1 MKIKGVIRD
10 LKLIYLKND
19 NSKNISRTFSGAV
32 DSVGQFIFRQFLGP
46 ACTSQGLQALSY
58 VFGVNYR
65 VLIYC
70 TCHFQSGSLCFSFF
84 CLLVSSVSNFHP
96 DTRGVVV
103 VTFFRLTCSVVL
115 WGGRNTT
122 NKYHWHVLT
131 VFTYTGFA
139 PAHGVCAFPVYTAQA
154 LGCSAGNCLML
165 ALGCMHSPGLNRSGL
180 GS

>member
-1 MKIKGVIRD
+1 MH
-10 LKLIYLKND
+10 
-19 NSKNISRTFSGAV
+19 
-32 DSVGQFIFRQFLGP
+32 
-46 ACTSQGLQALSY
+46 LSLPKPFPVY
-58 VFGVNYR
+58 
-65 VLIYC
+65 
-70 TCHFQSGSLCFSFF
+70 FSFF

-154 LGCSAGNCLML
+154 LGCSVGNCVMW
-165 ALGCMHSPGLNRSGL
+165 ALGCMHFPGLSHSGSGSWVLHKGTDSVGPAFCALPRSEQLRQPGAW
-180 GS
+180 